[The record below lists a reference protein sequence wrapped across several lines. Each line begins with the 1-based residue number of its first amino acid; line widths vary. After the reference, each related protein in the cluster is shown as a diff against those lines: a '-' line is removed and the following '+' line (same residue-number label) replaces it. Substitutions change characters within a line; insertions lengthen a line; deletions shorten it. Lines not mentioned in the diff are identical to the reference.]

1 MKKYYKYFLILLSV
15 IIIHGC
21 SSDKKEVEVQ
31 TQLRYDLKIAY
42 NVLEN
47 EAMDDYEI
55 YIMNLD
61 GSEKKNISNSPS
73 VDWVYYSYEGKIYFL
88 SDRDTSKRKYF
99 LYEMDHDGKN
109 IRRVSKFLLN
119 DSYFSSRNNGEEFV
133 VSSSKD
139 GNSEI
144 YIIDL
149 EGKELARLTDNNFY
163 DSDPY
168 FSPDGKQVVFRSKRT
183 GVDELWLMNSDGTN
197 QLQLTHYPVNDTSI
211 TRDGYHAGPPEWEP
225 TTNMISFASKQEG
238 FYNIYTIMP
247 DGTQLTRLSPD
258 SSNQLYHSWG
268 PFAGALVYDN
278 QLLGEEDYN
287 VFIANFVYNAIDQLT
302 DSPKAEMGPIF
313 VKVFREL
320 LKN

>member
-1 MKKYYKYFLILLSV
+1 MIYIS
-15 IIIHGC
+15 IIIFHGC
-21 SSDKKEVEVQ
+21 SSDKKEIQVQ
-31 TQLRYDLKIAY
+31 TQLKYDLKIAY

-47 EAMDDYEI
+47 EALDDYEI

-61 GSEKKNISNSPS
+61 GTDKQNISNSPS
-73 VDWVYYSYEGKIYFL
+73 VDWVYYSYEAKIYFL

-109 IRRVSKFLLN
+109 IRRISKFLLN
-119 DSYFSSRNNGEEFV
+119 DSYFSSRNNGTEFV

-144 YIIDL
+144 YIINL
-149 EGKELARLTDNNFY
+149 NGEELARLTDNNFY

-168 FSPDGKQVVFRSKRT
+168 FSPDGNQVVFRSKRT
-183 GVDELWLMNSDGTN
+183 GIDELWLMNSDGTS
-197 QLQLTHYPVNDTSI
+197 QMQLTHYPEKDTSI
-211 TRDGYHAGPPEWEP
+211 ALNGYHAGPPEWEP

-238 FYNIYTIMP
+238 FHNIYTIMP
-247 DGTQLTRLSPD
+247 DGSQLTRLSPD
-258 SSNQLYHSWG
+258 SSNQIYHSWG

-278 QLLGEEDYN
+278 QVSGEEKYN
-287 VFIANFVYNAIDQLT
+287 IFIANFVYNAIDQLT
-302 DSPKAEMGPIF
+302 DSPKAEMGPVF